1 MPAYTKV
8 FPGGT
13 SLTSDRLSEEFAR
26 PSRAELPELLRKAD
40 GSAISTARQWRQH
53 VKEIG
58 PAWIDLVYGALPP
71 KPGRTRAQLLH
82 RIESASSGGAVQS
95 HWRIP
100 CAPARQ
106 QAFTLSL
113 LRPSGRSRY
122 PVILS
127 GDACWRYASDQAV
140 HEILR
145 RGYALAQFNRIE
157 IAPDPPDLR
166 ARPRSQ
172 AYGAIATWA
181 WAYMRCVDALQ
192 NMDDIDA
199 RAIAVTGHSRGGK
212 AALLAGA
219 LDQRIA
225 LTHANNSGTGGSGSF
240 HAMGGGSETLA
251 QLVGAYPHWM
261 GRDLAAY
268 AGRETELPFDQHL
281 IKAMI
286 APRALLTTD
295 ARGDLWA
302 NPSGCRLSFEA
313 AREVY
318 RLLGATERCAI
329 TMREGG
335 HPMLMQDWTALLDF
349 ADAQMSG
356 SHSGHFTAGSG
367 PSRGAD
373 TCLRAN

>member
-1 MPAYTKV
+1 M
-8 FPGGT
+8 
-13 SLTSDRLSEEFAR
+13 SEEFAR

-40 GSAISTARQWRQH
+40 GSAITSARQWRQH
-53 VKEIG
+53 VREMG
-58 PAWIDLVYGALPP
+58 PAWIDLAYGPLPP
-71 KPGRTRAQLLH
+71 KPRRTQAQLLH
-82 RIESASSGGAVQS
+82 RIESAPLGGAVQS

-100 CAPARQ
+100 CVPASQ

-113 LRPSGRSRY
+113 LRLPGLSRY

-145 RGYALAQFNRIE
+145 RGYAFAQFNRVE
-157 IAPDPPDLR
+157 IAPDPRGLR
-166 ARPRSQ
+166 ARPRGQ
-172 AYGAIATWA
+172 RYGAIAAWA

-192 NMDDIDA
+192 KMEDIDA
-199 RAIAVTGHSRGGK
+199 QAITVTGHSRGGK

-219 LDQRIA
+219 LDTRIA
-225 LTHANNSGTGGSGSF
+225 LTHANNSGTGGSGSYRF
-240 HAMGGGSETLA
+240 IVKGGETLA
-251 QLVGAYPHWM
+251 DLVGAYPHWM
-261 GRDLAAY
+261 GRNLAAY
-268 AGRETELPFDQHL
+268 GGRESELPFDQHL

-302 NPSGCRLSFEA
+302 NPSGCKRSFEA

-318 RLLGATERCAI
+318 RLLGAEERCAI